1 MKKLAKVIISL
12 FTMTMLMTSIA
23 SAATGSDIT
32 TALKEAGFGDY
43 AVIASDYLQ
52 NHKITSDQG
61 DKIIAYIKEAK
72 SLLNGKT
79 FSASDVD
86 TKAKLKDKA
95 KECAAVLGLTVSVEN
110 GTVSVLDASGKALVK
125 LTGDEIA
132 DVVSK
137 LNFDKLA
144 AAVDTVVA
152 FHKSGDKKFE
162 ATGGTMQKT
171 ATNFGNSIVL
181 GAGLI
186 ALAGVSFFGLKKK
199 SVEA

>member
-43 AVIASDYLQ
+43 ATIASDYLQ
-52 NHKITSDQG
+52 NHEITSEQG

-95 KECAAVLGLTVSVEN
+95 KECAAVIGLTISVNN

-144 AAVDTVVA
+144 KAVDTVVA

-162 ATGGTMQKT
+162 ANGGTMKKT

-199 SVEA
+199 AVEA